1 MITLHKLNGT
11 EFVLNAELIET
22 LEGRGGETLVALAT
36 GNKFNVTESPE
47 EISRKVVEY
56 RRKLHADAAAAGKPV
71 SPIKGF
77 ERDGG

>member
-1 MITLHKLNGT
+1 VITLHKLNGT

-22 LEGRGGETLVALAT
+22 LEPRGAETLVCLAT
-36 GNKFNVTESPE
+36 GNKFNVTETAE

-56 RRKLHADAAAAGKPV
+56 RRKLHADAAAAGKTV

-77 ERDGG
+77 ERQEP